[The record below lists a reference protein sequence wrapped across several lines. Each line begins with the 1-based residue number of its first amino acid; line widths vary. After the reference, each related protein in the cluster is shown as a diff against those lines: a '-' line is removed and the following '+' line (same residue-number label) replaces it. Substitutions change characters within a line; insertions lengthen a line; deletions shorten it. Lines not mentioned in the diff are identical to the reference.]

1 MVILRYGF
9 NIVKSKCNE
18 LYYTQTKGAGN
29 IEKYREGTTYLG
41 NNTTLIRCYTY

>member
-1 MVILRYGF
+1 MAIWI

-18 LYYTQTKGAGN
+18 LYYTQIKGAGN